1 VFAGAS
7 PGVPWTFA
15 GDRRTLDYMSNDAV
29 RAGRRVWKL
38 VTMGILA
45 VATVRLLIQ
54 LFRIATGN
62 DSADRT
68 G

>member
-1 VFAGAS
+1 
-7 PGVPWTFA
+7 
-15 GDRRTLDYMSNDAV
+15 MSNDAV

-38 VTMGILA
+38 VTLGILA